1 MKIVIIISLFVSLI
15 CTSQGSSTQLNIEE
29 MNERNFEE
37 KLSDET
43 LQELGKAL
51 KNETFKDEY
60 KQKLKLL
67 GEAIFAGKI
76 VDDKDP
82 EQLKLLGKA
91 ILDEKL
97 TTELKNLL
105 GDFLLSK
112 TDKTESEKKFR
123 QLVEILAKNE
133 TVADTRPVQSQIQ
146 GDEPAPPSHNE
157 IGQNGHELTS
167 VDEEDDVALKRLSE
181 VLKSD
186 NFLNENIQKITNLL
200 GAALGSEKLLYDE
213 HKETFRLL
221 GKALSFGKFV
231 DNNYPKTLKLLGDA
245 IVSNQISKNR
255 NNETLQFLS
264 NVYINK
270 EPSDQEAF
278 RQLAEMLLKKERS
291 ENNVSKP
298 QASTI
303 DIIQETPLPLSDEAV
318 NGSNENQ
325 VSHDETPI
333 NETTPNDGLPN
344 EQDFTT
350 VDQNAENASMEIT
363 ESAEPKK
370 RGKRNSKSNVKS
382 NSDSLESKDKAKES
396 RKSSKKTKR
405 SRRSTKDITKPKSK
419 NKHKR
424 SKRKKSKERTEISGH
439 DDVPNSKDTDMMGD
453 DPNTYNENVNSEAPF
468 TKTVDTKPAVVDS
481 KTNDKSST
489 SYKNDNSKLF
499 NSYYPEEYKRFVP
512 LNPAIAYRRP
522 KMLFLNDDNQI
533 IPKLKTVVGKQS
545 QGKIFEDDDMKPQ
558 TPVNFPK
565 NRLVLTFTVSRGV
578 Y

>member
-1 MKIVIIISLFVSLI
+1 MKVITISLFVSFI
-15 CTSQGSSTQLNIEE
+15 CTSQDVSTHLSIEK

-37 KLSDET
+37 KLSEET

-82 EQLKLLGKA
+82 EQFKLLGKA
-91 ILDEKL
+91 ILEEKL
-97 TTELKNLL
+97 TTELKKLL
-105 GDFLLSK
+105 GDFLISIA
-112 TDKTESEKKFR
+112 DKTESEKKFR

-133 TVADTRPVQSQIQ
+133 TVADTRPGQSQIQ
-146 GDEPAPPSHNE
+146 GDAPAPPSHNE
-157 IGQNGHELTS
+157 SGQNGHELTS
-167 VDEEDDVALKRLSE
+167 VNDEDAALKHLKE
-181 VLKSD
+181 VLKGD
-186 NFLNENIQKITNLL
+186 KFLTEDKEQTTNLISQVL
-200 GAALGSEKLLYDE
+200 ESEKLLNDE
-213 HKETFRLL
+213 HQETFKLL
-221 GKALSFGKFV
+221 GKVLSFRRFV
-231 DNNYPKTLKLLGDA
+231 DSYYPKTLKFLGDA

-255 NNETLQFLS
+255 NNETLKFLS
-264 NVYINK
+264 DVFRTK
-270 EPSDQEAF
+270 TPSDKEAF

-303 DIIQETPLPLSDEAV
+303 DIIQEPPHPLSDEAV

-325 VSHDETPI
+325 VSHDETFI
-333 NETTPNDGLPN
+333 NETTPNDGLPG
-344 EQDFTT
+344 EQDSTT
-350 VDQNAENASMEIT
+350 VDQNASMEIT

-370 RGKRNSKSNVKS
+370 RGKRSSKPNVKFK
-382 NSDSLESKDKAKES
+382 SDSLESKDKAKES

-453 DPNTYNENVNSEAPF
+453 DPNTYNPSAHSEAPF
-468 TKTVDTKPAVVDS
+468 TKTIDTKPTVGDP
-481 KTNDKSST
+481 KTNAPLST
-489 SYKNDNSKLF
+489 PNKNDNSKLF

-522 KMLFLNDDNQI
+522 KLLFLNDDNPI
-533 IPKLKTVVGKQS
+533 NPKLKTVDSGKS
-545 QGKIFEDDDMKPQ
+545 QGDNSENDDVKSQKIVE
-558 TPVNFPK
+558 VPK
-565 NRLVLTFTVSRGV
+565 NRLALSFTVSRSV